1 MKVRYWNVKIWN
13 KTDVTGE
20 TQHKTKEKD
29 ETCNIEATQN
39 SVDNL
44 KAKNMRRMVK
54 NKNQDSI
61 WHEESG
67 VMLFYICLFV
77 LQGTKETEAD
87 QLVLPVVL
95 LWIKKAID
103 KAIDNLALN
112 DIISLMQIASYLHIS
127 PFKIKVLNAFLLL
140 V

>member
-1 MKVRYWNVKIWN
+1 MI
-13 KTDVTGE
+13 
-20 TQHKTKEKD
+20 
-29 ETCNIEATQN
+29 
-39 SVDNL
+39 
-44 KAKNMRRMVK
+44 K

-67 VMLFYICLFV
+67 AILYLPFY
-77 LQGTKETEAD
+77 GTKEIEAD

-112 DIISLMQIASYLHIS
+112 NIISLMQIASYLHIS
-127 PFKIKVLNAFLLL
+127 PFKMKVLIFFCC
-140 V
+140 